1 MAGHCLEQFYT
12 VCPNKFGFIRKKC
25 SWKTSFT
32 KTVRENSDNVFIE
45 KVEVC
50 SKYMEFCCVRM
61 RKKKYSLI
69 STTKI
74 QAADRL
80 SLCALELLC
89 LDNILARISKEVAED
104 FLDC

>member
-1 MAGHCLEQFYT
+1 MTGHCLEQFYT
-12 VCPNKFGFIRKKC
+12 VCPNKFSFIRKKC

-32 KTVRENSDNVFIE
+32 ETVRVNSKNVFIE

-50 SKYMEFCCVRM
+50 SKYMEFCCVWM
-61 RKKKYSLI
+61 RKKKNSLI

-74 QAADRL
+74 QAADKL

-89 LDNILARISKEVAED
+89 LDNILARISKVVAED